1 MPSKFETEIAV
12 RPSDI
17 DANRHVHNTVYFD
30 YVLAARYDQMKRC
43 YKMPMDEFE
52 RLGYSWVV
60 RSATIEHKR
69 PLGLGDVAIVRTWV
83 EGIGDRHYGRR
94 AGSLVTIG
102 FEIDNKATGKKTARG
117 TIIYVMVDASTGKPV
132 EIPDF
137 VIERYSV

>member
-1 MPSKFETEIAV
+1 MPKKFETELIV

-43 YKMPMDEFE
+43 YKMPMSEFD
-52 RLGYSWVV
+52 RLGYSWVI
-60 RSATIEHKR
+60 RSAFIEHKR
-69 PLGLGDVAIVRTWV
+69 PLSLGDTAVVRTWV
-83 EGIGDRHYGRR
+83 EGIGDKLGGRR
-94 AGSLVTIG
+94 ARSLVTIG
-102 FEIDNKATGKKTARG
+102 FEIDNKATGKRAAHG
-117 TIIYVMVDASTGKPV
+117 AIVYVMVDVESGKPV